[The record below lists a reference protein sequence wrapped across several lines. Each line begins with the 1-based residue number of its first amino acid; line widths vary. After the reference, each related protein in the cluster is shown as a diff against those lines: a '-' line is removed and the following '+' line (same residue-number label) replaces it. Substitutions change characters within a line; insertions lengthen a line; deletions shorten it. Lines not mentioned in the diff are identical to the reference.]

1 MACLARTRAR
11 DTRVSEFLVA
21 PLFILV
27 APLSVLVAPEN
38 SFACTGRTVLVAPG
52 GNCSVG
58 FAIRPSPKI
67 QPRPHAKTSQAL
79 GHFSAAHFFK
89 KAASFFK
96 KAAHFFSRAARFFS
110 KTTCFGRSSCRPPF
124 TYFPPLTPLRCN
136 QKSAHARD
144 ACVRARKSLII
155 VTIKKRSCKTLS
167 GLVTDPTPAPSP
179 TREGSCC
186 RLVRRW
192 GNSVGPP
199 LPCRGG
205 AGGGVSD

>member
-1 MACLARTRAR
+1 MVCLARTRAR

-21 PLFILV
+21 PLFFLV
-27 APLSVLVAPEN
+27 APLSTCEN
-38 SFACTGRTVLVAPG
+38 FPG
-52 GNCSVG
+52 PGT
-58 FAIRPSPKI
+58 F
-67 QPRPHAKTSQAL
+67 PR
-79 GHFSAAHFFK
+79 G
-89 KAASFFK
+89 
-96 KAAHFFSRAARFFS
+96 
-110 KTTCFGRSSCRPPF
+110 
-124 TYFPPLTPLRCN
+124 PPLKKSGLLFQKSGPLFFTSGPLFQQNDLFWSFILSPTVYLLFSTHHSPLRCN

-155 VTIKKRSCKTLS
+155 VTIKKRSCKILS

>member
-1 MACLARTRAR
+1 MVCLARTRAR
-11 DTRVSEFLVA
+11 DTRASEFLVA
-21 PLFILV
+21 PLFFLV
-27 APLSVLVAPEN
+27 APLSTCEN
-38 SFACTGRTVLVAPG
+38 VPGPGTFLCGPLLKKSGPLFQKSGLLFQKSGPLFFTSGPLFQQNDLFWSFILSPTVYL
-52 GNCSVG
+52 
-58 FAIRPSPKI
+58 
-67 QPRPHAKTSQAL
+67 L
-79 GHFSAAHFFK
+79 FSTHH
-89 KAASFFK
+89 S
-96 KAAHFFSRAARFFS
+96 
-110 KTTCFGRSSCRPPF
+110 
-124 TYFPPLTPLRCN
+124 PLRCN

-155 VTIKKRSCKTLS
+155 VTIKKRSCKILS